1 MENRTLFIAIAVSA
15 IVSSICTAAVMNLSS
30 NSSHT
35 TQSNDLSLVQSQVK
49 RLENN
54 LSIETQAR
62 ISLQQQLANI
72 NSNNIGPA
80 YSNATEQIISEEER
94 SPDLQIDG
102 EQAQQDAQRDAIQ
115 RFREERRAER
125 LARQQ
130 PGYRQQQLVSAGF
143 AQEEAARIVQIESEE
158 SLRELQAQYD
168 FRRQRAEQDRA
179 RFSNNNPIR
188 EELGEQNYERYL
200 EANGLPTTARVG
212 SVIGGS
218 PGENAGLRAGDEVIS
233 YAGERVFNLRE
244 VNNLTVQGE
253 VGESVLIE
261 VERDGEPLQLTIPRG
276 PIGISS
282 SGRRRFNR

>member
-15 IVSSICTAAVMNLSS
+15 VVSSICTAAVLNMS
-30 NSSHT
+30 NDSGPT
-35 TQSNDLSLVQSQVK
+35 TQIKDLSAIRSQVK
-49 RLENN
+49 QLESN
-54 LSIETQAR
+54 LAIETQAR
-62 ISLQQQLANI
+62 VSLQQQLDNI
-72 NSNNIGPA
+72 NSASVGSA
-80 YSNATEQIISEEER
+80 YSITTEQVFSEED
-94 SPDLQIDG
+94 STPDRQIND
-102 EQAQQDAQRDAIQ
+102 EQAQQDAQREAIQ
-115 RFREERRAER
+115 RYRDERRAER

-143 AQEEAARIVQIESEE
+143 AQEEAERIVQIESEE

-168 FRRQRAEQDRA
+168 FRRQRVEQNDS
-179 RFSNNNPIR
+179 RFNNSNPIR

-200 EANGLPTTARVG
+200 QANGLPTTARVG

-244 VNNLTVQGE
+244 INNLTVLGE

-261 VERDGEPLQLTIPRG
+261 VERDGEPVQLTIPRG

-282 SGRRRFNR
+282 SGRRRFN